1 MKQSIKFQR
10 VSLFRRICSIIFDG
24 IIAASLFVLIFAFA
38 SQPIVSNSTDYDQVY
53 EKYNNKLVESSL
65 YVYYEENQAVSIIS
79 SNYDESLN
87 KFCVYLEENDV
98 KVYYKEDEKPFNFE
112 RYYQLK
118 YEVSNINP
126 EYEGEPLFI
135 YNEESDSFI
144 DNVYE
149 MDSNNNLTSVVD
161 TTKSSNVRSFYQGI
175 VDDLS
180 SDLLEQEEI
189 LGYTQKLTAYTML
202 MFFIAIIPSVI
213 ILYLIVPLITHDG
226 TTIGKKML
234 QMRVINA
241 KNGKN
246 ASKMQLLIRFTFFA
260 LINVVL
266 GIFTYG
272 LSIIISIFMMFA
284 YKTRQTIHDVIAG
297 TIVVRNQFGEQEKV
311 SDSEIITIVF
321 DDGIEDISLKDKG
334 E

>member
-24 IIAASLFVLIFAFA
+24 IIAVSLFVLIFAFA
-38 SQPIVSNSTDYDQVY
+38 SQPIVSNSTDYDQIY
-53 EKYNNKLVESSL
+53 EKYNNKLAESSL
-65 YVYYEENQAVSIIS
+65 YVYYEENQAVSVIS
-79 SNYDESLN
+79 SNHDENLN

-98 KVYYKEDEKPFNFE
+98 KVYYKEDKTPFNFE

-180 SDLLEQEEI
+180 
-189 LGYTQKLTAYTML
+189 
-202 MFFIAIIPSVI
+202 
-213 ILYLIVPLITHDG
+213 
-226 TTIGKKML
+226 
-234 QMRVINA
+234 
-241 KNGKN
+241 
-246 ASKMQLLIRFTFFA
+246 
-260 LINVVL
+260 
-266 GIFTYG
+266 
-272 LSIIISIFMMFA
+272 
-284 YKTRQTIHDVIAG
+284 
-297 TIVVRNQFGEQEKV
+297 
-311 SDSEIITIVF
+311 
-321 DDGIEDISLKDKG
+321 
-334 E
+334 